1 MAGKTI
7 AMSIFKQII
16 RLRMQ
21 GISLKGVSKSIGVSR
36 NTAKKYLRLLE
47 VKGFSFEE
55 YLQMDDESL
64 SRLLQ
69 DSETIDSERLQKLES
84 LFPHF
89 ENELKRTGVTRWIL
103 WGEYKNQHPDGYNYS
118 RFCDYYKSWTDSQ
131 KATMHFEHKPGM
143 EVYVDYSGKKMP
155 IVDRFTGEIIEAEI
169 FISVLGYSQ
178 YAYVEAIKSQT
189 TEDAIWANENAF
201 HFFGGVPMVMIPDNA
216 KCMVTKADRYEPQ
229 INSRFLDFANH
240 YGVAVMPARSR
251 KPRDKAIVESTVNTI
266 YSRIF
271 APLRNEV
278 FYSLEELNKAIRE
291 QLQHHNT
298 TAFRQRPGSRQSV
311 FEQEEKNLLKPLAA
325 ERYELKTYKEVTVQ
339 KNGYVV
345 LSEDKH
351 YYSVPYRFIGK
362 RVKLIYT
369 GRFVSVYYNKERIAY
384 HTRGVKKYG
393 YTTVKEHMS
402 SSHQFV
408 SEWNPEKFI
417 GWAAGIDPIV
427 EAYITRILDVAQYP
441 EQGYKSCVG
450 ILSLSKKAGR
460 ERLIKA
466 VERATYF
473 GVYNYSTIQKILSS
487 GMDSLPHEENDMEQ
501 QKLPSHENIRGP
513 QLYQ

>member
-1 MAGKTI
+1 
-7 AMSIFKQII
+7 MSIFKQII

-21 GISLKGVSKSIGVSR
+21 GIPLKSVATATGVSR
-36 NTAKKYLRLLE
+36 NTVKKYLGLLAI
-47 VKGFSFEE
+47 KGFSFEQ
-55 YLQMDDESL
+55 YLEMDDESL
-64 SRLLQ
+64 ARLLQ
-69 DSETIDSERLQKLES
+69 ESKPTDCDRLQKLEA

-89 ENELKRTGVTRWIL
+89 EKELKRTGVTRWVL
-103 WGEYKNQHPDGYNYS
+103 WGEYKSQYHDGYNYS
-118 RFCDYYKSWTDSQ
+118 RFCDYYKGWKDSK
-131 KATMHFEHKPGM
+131 KATMHFEHQPGM
-143 EVYVDYSGKKMP
+143 EVYVDYSGKKIP
-155 IVDRFTGEIIEAEI
+155 IVDRYTGEITEAEI

-178 YAYVEAIKSQT
+178 YTYVEAIKSQT
-189 TEDAIWANENAF
+189 TEDAIWANENAL

-240 YGVAVMPARSR
+240 YGIAVMPARSR

-278 FYSLEELNKAIRE
+278 FYSLDELNKAIRE
-291 QLQHHNT
+291 QLQHHNA

-311 FEQEEKNLLKPLAA
+311 FEQEEKIILRPLPA
-325 ERYELKTYKEVTVQ
+325 ERYELKTYKVVTVQ
-339 KNGYVV
+339 KNGYVT

-362 RVKLIYT
+362 KVKLIYT
-369 GRFVSVYYNKERIAY
+369 GRQVSVYYNKERIAY
-384 HTRGVKKYG
+384 HARGLKKYG
-393 YTTVKEHMS
+393 YTTIKEHMS
-402 SSHQFV
+402 SAHRFV

-417 GWAAGIDPIV
+417 GWAAGMGPAV
-427 EAYITRILDVAQYP
+427 EAYITRILDMAQYP
-441 EQGYKSCVG
+441 EQGYKSCIG
-450 ILSLSKKAGR
+450 ILSLSRKAGK

-473 GVYNYSTIQKILSS
+473 GIYNYSTIQKILNS
-487 GMDSLPHEENDMEQ
+487 GMDNLPHGDNDMEE
-501 QKLPSHENIRGP
+501 QKIPSHENIRGP